1 MLTAVTIVC
10 VCVLVVSISCAV
22 MVEVIAVLIGVWT
35 YGSPRSSV
43 LDGGLGLPMGRGT
56 FGGLNSA
63 SISVATS
70 PRQENLF
77 QMLLTFFIYQL
88 LDSVNW
94 SVQSSGRKSW
104 LNIICIWTVC
114 LIFIVQAYNS
124 ETKQF
129 EDPPASMRDT
139 GICKVCCS
147 VQYQ

>member
-1 MLTAVTIVC
+1 MVC
-10 VCVLVVSISCAV
+10 VCVLVVSVNCAV

-88 LDSVNW
+88 LDSVN
-94 SVQSSGRKSW
+94 
-104 LNIICIWTVC
+104 
-114 LIFIVQAYNS
+114 
-124 ETKQF
+124 
-129 EDPPASMRDT
+129 
-139 GICKVCCS
+139 
-147 VQYQ
+147 